1 MMDSRDIVDNT
12 ADVRVKL
19 LRSHASD
26 DVEDANFQSVAND
39 CVTDYENDDL
49 SNKDENI
56 IASNSLPDNQ
66 LTEVSSGL
74 LTVSNR
80 DDVLVDGSNGQSVPV
95 VQNLVYSSCTR
106 TTKLTLVDNLT
117 RQGPVDGNH
126 EHLSIHLPSHGC
138 ISPSEDFDDDR
149 DPNYAT
155 QRPDTLGAIN
165 VPAAASAFSGPVAKP
180 VYQVAAPLRA
190 WPTESAAED
199 SLLTDDGTAHLGRRT
214 CGAGMDQLELNQRQL
229 KNDVNAGSDDDE
241 GSGLCDDD
249 DGDDDNDDDDTGLGS
264 ANQCEST
271 EADQYKMDPEADQS
285 AGAVDILSSHF
296 STELQENSSVL
307 VIADDVR
314 FGVCGCTLGQR
325 HQTDGAVSD
334 VSHDMDDPEEDQVE
348 RATVSVEN
356 ATLEPAASLYVQKH
370 LDAAHAVPVVS
381 DEHKH
386 QALKQHPQSAFS
398 IPKPRLTKNKPGQSD
413 SASCSN
419 RPVPSV
425 RHSKSNTDIVFKP
438 INTSVGKSNSVPRTL
453 ITSKGLSATGT
464 IHGELMHHTAD
475 RGHLSALN
483 TGISHE
489 EKDADGDIESN
500 RHPSKSAEASGRSTW
515 SREPLCNTMDQ
526 AVAEWNAATHA
537 HTSSCA
543 SLPSACHFP
552 SEGGYVTAGT
562 FAPAISSSQQATP
575 QKTDAHACRVLENSL
590 DMSPIQPGSSS
601 SSRPLSANG
610 LHMGDLA
617 SVSSIFPGT
626 ELYFGTQGLP
636 PQYSHKVRISYLFMY
651 LIPAGYAEQ
660 SRYCS

>member
-1 MMDSRDIVDNT
+1 MDGRDIVDNT
-12 ADVRVKL
+12 SAGVGVEL
-19 LRSHASD
+19 LQSNASN
-26 DVEDANFQSVAND
+26 DVEDANSQSVAND

-49 SNKDENI
+49 SNKDENDI
-56 IASNSLPDNQ
+56 TASNSLPDNQ
-66 LTEVSSGL
+66 LTEVLSGL
-74 LTVSNR
+74 LSVSNR
-80 DDVLVDGSNGQSVPV
+80 DDVLVDGSNGRSVPV
-95 VQNLVYSSCTR
+95 VQNLVCSSDTR

-190 WPTESAAED
+190 WPVESAAED
-199 SLLTDDGTAHLGRRT
+199 SLLTDGGTAHLGRRT

-229 KNDVNAGSDDDE
+229 MNNDDNDGSDDDGE
-241 GSGLCDDD
+241 GSELCDDDD

-264 ANQCEST
+264 AKQCEST
-271 EADQYKMDPEADQS
+271 EADQYKMAPEADQS
-285 AGAVDILSSHF
+285 AGTVDIL
-296 STELQENSSVL
+296 STELQESSSVL

-314 FGVCGCTLGQR
+314 FGACGCTLGQR

-356 ATLEPAASLYVQKH
+356 ATLEPAASLYVQKP
-370 LDAAHAVPVVS
+370 LDAVHAVPVVS
-381 DEHKH
+381 DEYKH
-386 QALKQHPQSAFS
+386 RALKQHPQSAFS
-398 IPKPRLTKNKPGQSD
+398 IPKPRLPKNKPGESD

-464 IHGELMHHTAD
+464 IHGKLMHHTAD

-489 EKDADGDIESN
+489 EKDADGDIELN
-500 RHPSKSAEASGRSTW
+500 HHPSKSAEASGRSTW
-515 SREPLCNTMDQ
+515 SSEPLCNTMDQ
-526 AVAEWNAATHA
+526 AVADWNNA
-537 HTSSCA
+537 HSSIFA

-552 SEGGYVTAGT
+552 SEGGYIAAGT
-562 FAPAISSSQQATP
+562 FAPAISSREQATP
-575 QKTDAHACRVLENSL
+575 QKTDAHACRVLEKSL
-590 DMSPIQPGSSS
+590 DMSPIHPASS

-610 LHMGDLA
+610 LHAGDLA
-617 SVSSIFPGT
+617 SVSGIYPGT

-636 PQYSHKVRISYLFMY
+636 PQYSHKVRLSYLFIY
-651 LIPAGYAEQ
+651 LMSAGYAK
-660 SRYCS
+660 